1 MGKPAARLKDKHVCP
16 IHGGGPILS
25 PGFPTVRIGGQ
36 PAARA
41 GDLATCVGGPPDMI
55 LAGSATVFIGGLPA
69 ARMGVLPCSATGERW
84 RRKLNANSRRGGPL
98 KDSVD
103 GTAWT
108 AGRVWRPQ

>member
-69 ARMGVLPCSATGERW
+69 ARMGDPAVH
-84 RRKLNANSRRGGPL
+84 GGKIVEGCL
-98 KDSVD
+98 SVEI
-103 GTAWT
+103 G
-108 AGRVWRPQ
+108 G